1 MHKYNV
7 ESKDENDYS
16 KYVEI
21 KYLQSDENKITGN
34 NLLKFRLETIFG
46 NRGQLNCNERK
57 IYENSFLILVAFKK

>member
-1 MHKYNV
+1 MK
-7 ESKDENDYS
+7 
-16 KYVEI
+16 I
-21 KYLQSDENKITGN
+21 KITGN

>member
-1 MHKYNV
+1 MKMIIQ
-7 ESKDENDYS
+7 
-16 KYVEI
+16 YVEI